1 MKGLL
6 KTIACFL
13 FTVAISFGVLANNA
27 FAGDFSRSCS
37 VPHVSDS
44 ELCAYCYTANHD
56 LNYTCI
62 DLNPYIENL
71 DGNLVWQP
79 YNFIETCQDTYISG
93 ESIMN
98 AKCQKRNGDLNETS
112 IDLDEHI
119 ANDDG
124 NLVYEP

>member
-13 FTVAISFGVLANNA
+13 FTVAISFGVFANNA
-27 FAGDFSRSCS
+27 FAGDFSQSCS
-37 VPHVSDS
+37 VPHVSAS
-44 ELCAYCYTANHD
+44 ELCAHCYTRDHQF
-56 LNYTCI
+56 NYTCI
-62 DLNPYIENL
+62 DLNYYIENL

-79 YNFIETCQDTYISG
+79 DNFIETCKETYLSG

-98 AKCQKRNGDLNETS
+98 AKCEKIDGSLNQAD